1 MEPTTEKHKDSTA
14 EEDPK
19 NTRPDGGAARDLVV
33 DTKQPKSTLVAFPE
47 PREQTTASY
56 AADLSSESWERIQ

>member
-19 NTRPDGGAARDLVV
+19 NRRPDGGTARDLVA
-33 DTKQPKSTLVAFPE
+33 DTKQPKSTLVEFPE
-47 PREQTTASY
+47 PREQPTASY
-56 AADLSSESWERIQ
+56 SADLRSESWERIQ